1 MNIKHNINYFKKN
14 ETLGLIGL
22 GILVVSIFF
31 LWIARAIHARIF
43 FLISPPA
50 IVAGFV
56 MFIVGNSGRSSEDDI
71 DACIKSASEGLE
83 SDFSGDIHYSRLTQK
98 QIEPKY
104 VEGYEFE
111 DGVMIKRAKNGS
123 LRSSKYSK
131 ALVYVMTDRLYI
143 NKKTISL
150 VSEEVEK
157 TSTEILFDSIRSIG
171 LKGEEKDVVFNKKT
185 FRTKPFNFTVEY
197 GDGEKFVCPA
207 FDNMESVDY
216 VESLNRY
223 LDEYRKTKE

>member
-1 MNIKHNINYFKKN
+1 MNFKHNINYFKKN
-14 ETLGLIGL
+14 ETLGLVGL

-43 FLISPPA
+43 YFISPPA

-56 MFIVGNSGRSSEDDI
+56 MFLVGSSGRSSEDDI
-71 DACIKSASEGLE
+71 DSCIRGATEGLE
-83 SDFSGDIHYSRLTQK
+83 TDFSGDIHYSRLMQK

-104 VEGYEFE
+104 IEGYEFE

-150 VSEEVEK
+150 VSDEVEK
-157 TSTEILFDSIRSIG
+157 TSTEILFDKIKSIG
-171 LKGEEKDVVFNKKT
+171 LDGGEKDVAFNKKT

-207 FDNMESVDY
+207 PDNMDSVSF
-216 VESLNRY
+216 VETLNRY